1 MKLFFVLC
9 LLASILLSIPL
20 LFMMTRKR
28 GFYNHFAAVLAI
40 STNVTV
46 FLMHIGF
53 VDGRNDMYV
62 DIALSFAVL
71 GFVSSVIVAK
81 FMSGGGNQDDD
92 RH

>member
-1 MKLFFVLC
+1 MKLFFGLC
-9 LLASILLSIPL
+9 LLASMLMSIPL
-20 LFMMTRKR
+20 LFMLTGKR

-40 STNVTV
+40 STNVTL
-46 FLMHIGF
+46 FLMLIGF
-53 VDGRNDMYV
+53 IDGRNDMYV

>member
-1 MKLFFVLC
+1 MKIFFGLC
-9 LLASILLSIPL
+9 LLASLLLSIPL
-20 LFMMTRKR
+20 LLMMIRKR
-28 GFYNHFAAVLAI
+28 GFYNQFAAVLAI

-46 FLMHIGF
+46 FLMLIGF

>member
-1 MKLFFVLC
+1 MKIFFEMC
-9 LLASILLSIPL
+9 LLASMLLSITL
-20 LFMMTRKR
+20 LLMMIRKR
-28 GFYNHFAAVLAI
+28 GFYNHFAAVMAI
-40 STNVTV
+40 STNVTI
-46 FLMHIGF
+46 FLLLIGF
-53 VDGRNDMYV
+53 VDGRHDMYV

>member
-46 FLMHIGF
+46 FLMLIGF

-62 DIALSFAVL
+62 DIALSFAGL
-71 GFVSSVIVAK
+71 GVVSSVSVAK

>member
-1 MKLFFVLC
+1 MSER
-9 LLASILLSIPL
+9 AAMSSLS
-20 LFMMTRKR
+20 RSVEK
-28 GFYNHFAAVLAI
+28 FAAVLAI

-46 FLMHIGF
+46 FLMLIGF